1 MYSTRP
7 LAASLA
13 NPRAATKLLQSVTAL
28 PDASKAACLR
38 SCSATLIVR
47 QHQPSPPRFFTS
59 TAHQRI
65 KEVFP
70 PPPDSPNI
78 KVTPPAW
85 HHPVYTEDQMNA
97 IVVAHRETKNWADQ
111 VALAAVR
118 LLRWGMDTATGYTHD
133 KGSIKPKGDSNQA
146 ALSQKKGWFTMSER
160 KWLVRALFLESVAG
174 VPGMVAASVRHL
186 HSLRRLKRDNGWIET
201 LLEEAY
207 NERMHLLTFM
217 KMAEPGRFMKFM
229 ILGAQGVFYN
239 GFFLSYLISPRICHR
254 FVGFLEEEAV
264 LTYTRMIADIDAGK
278 LPKWE
283 KLEAPEIAIR
293 YWNMPEGHRSMRDLL
308 LYIRADEA
316 KHREVNHTL
325 GNLEQKTD
333 PNPFNSEYEDPS
345 KPHPTKGIDNIKPI
359 GWERREV
366 IQQVDGRAVL
376 AIDTKIRLYC
386 PHPMPPKSSLTSS
399 FSASDVDNEVV
410 CPLKNQDGSNCRK
423 RCLGRTRNDNAI
435 ELQEKRYRS
444 MQEHIRRA
452 HAEHYIPKLPA
463 TEESF
468 QLMINTPPS
477 ERPDHSTTQTFGN
490 TGWNTHRA

>member
-1 MYSTRP
+1 MHSPGPLLISSVSPRTATKVLHTVATAKNGSRTVLSSHP
-7 LAASLA
+7 LASFAQRQTQASPYRLF
-13 NPRAATKLLQSVTAL
+13 TTTA
-28 PDASKAACLR
+28 
-38 SCSATLIVR
+38 
-47 QHQPSPPRFFTS
+47 Q
-59 TAHQRI
+59 QRI

-70 PPPDSPNI
+70 PPPDSPSI

-85 HHPVYTEDQMNA
+85 HHPVYTEEQMNA
-97 IVVAHRETKNWADQ
+97 IQVAHRETKNWADR
-111 VALAAVR
+111 VAFMAVR

-133 KGSIKPKGDSNQA
+133 KASVKPKGDPNPA
-146 ALSQKKGWFTMSER
+146 ALSQNKGWFAMSER

-264 LTYTRMIADIDAGK
+264 ITYTRMIADIDAGR

-293 YWNMPEGHRSMRDLL
+293 YWNMPEGHRTMRDLL

-325 GNLEQKTD
+325 GNLEQETD
-333 PNPFNSEYEDPS
+333 PNPFVSEYEDPS
-345 KPHPTKGIDNIKPI
+345 RPHPSKSIENIKP
-359 GWERREV
+359 
-366 IQQVDGRAVL
+366 
-376 AIDTKIRLYC
+376 
-386 PHPMPPKSSLTSS
+386 
-399 FSASDVDNEVV
+399 
-410 CPLKNQDGSNCRK
+410 
-423 RCLGRTRNDNAI
+423 
-435 ELQEKRYRS
+435 
-444 MQEHIRRA
+444 
-452 HAEHYIPKLPA
+452 
-463 TEESF
+463 
-468 QLMINTPPS
+468 
-477 ERPDHSTTQTFGN
+477 
-490 TGWNTHRA
+490 TGWDRKEVM